1 MSFMRLFFKSSSKIP
16 RVFRQTYLFSHAPE
30 KEKDTGENNRFSIS
44 PAILI
49 SFLRANC
56 MHTQ

>member
-16 RVFRQTYLFSHAPE
+16 RVFRQTSFPHAPE